1 MMSNER
7 QGYIKY
13 CREENP
19 FLKNSNLITAIIV
32 SVMVTSCIIIIIIIV
47 IDVLLVMIIII
58 CVIIIL
64 LRLNQDHRIQSMT
77 FKFNLLK
84 GLLGIGE
91 QDLQLGRHRGHL
103 RGF

>member
-1 MMSNER
+1 
-7 QGYIKY
+7 
-13 CREENP
+13 
-19 FLKNSNLITAIIV
+19 
-32 SVMVTSCIIIIIIIV
+32 MVTSCIIIIIIIV

-91 QDLQLGRHRGHL
+91 QDLQLGGHRGHL
-103 RGF
+103 RCF